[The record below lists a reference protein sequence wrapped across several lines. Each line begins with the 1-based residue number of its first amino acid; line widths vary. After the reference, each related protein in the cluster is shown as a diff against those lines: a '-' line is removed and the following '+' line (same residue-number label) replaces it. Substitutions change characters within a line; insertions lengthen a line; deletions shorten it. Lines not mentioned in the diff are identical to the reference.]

1 MSPPRTTSRTTSR
14 ADLVRTAR
22 EAFGFD
28 ELRPGQAE
36 AMEAV
41 LAGRDVLAVMPTGS
55 GKSAIYQVPALLLDG
70 PVVVVSPLI
79 ALQRDQVDGLREDVR
94 RGGAVML
101 NSQLPASEWN
111 EAQEALRSGEVR
123 FVFLAPEQ
131 LARDEVLD
139 ELARL
144 HPRLLVVDE
153 AHCVSSWGH
162 DFRPQYLRLGAA
174 AERLGRPQ
182 VVALTATASPQV
194 RSEVLDHLRMRDPL
208 VLVEGFDRP
217 EIDLQVR
224 RYSRADRQ
232 HDGVLESVTAT
243 DGAVV
248 VYVARRRDAEEIAG
262 ELREAG
268 RAAEFYHAGRRRD
281 DRDRVL
287 REFVDG
293 TLDVV
298 VATNAFGMGIDKPD
312 VRAVVHAHVPD
323 SLDSYYQEIGRAGRD
338 GQPARAVLHYRPE
351 DLGLRTFF
359 TSSVAKPEPLREVAA
374 AVRAHD
380 EPVEPVELRRELGT
394 TATRLAGVV
403 NLLEEAGAVHEDERG
418 RLIADPGGPKPAEAA
433 DAAVELSEQ
442 QRSVER
448 SRLEM
453 MRSYAETTAC
463 RRRFLLGYFG
473 EELDGPCG
481 NCDTCRAGTA
491 AEHSGTGAGEPFPVG
506 STVQHPEWGGGQ
518 VMHYEEDRVTVL
530 FEGVG
535 YRTLALELVEERN
548 LLQPG

>member
-1 MSPPRTTSRTTSR
+1 MSGGGDRR
-14 ADLVRTAR
+14 AELLRTAR
-22 EAFGFD
+22 EAFGYR

-41 LAGRDVLAVMPTGS
+41 LAGRDVLAVMPTGA
-55 GKSAIYQVPALLLDG
+55 GKSAIHQVPALLLDG

-79 ALQRDQVDGLREDVR
+79 ALQRDQVDGLREDAR

-101 NSQLPASEWN
+101 NSQLPASAWR
-111 EAQEALRSGEVR
+111 EARESLRTGDVR

-131 LARDEVLD
+131 LARDEVID
-139 ELARL
+139 ELAELR
-144 HPRLLVVDE
+144 PRLLVVDE

-162 DFRPQYLRLGAA
+162 DFRPQYLRLGSA

-194 RSEVLDHLRMRDPL
+194 RAEVLEQLRLRDPL

-224 RYSRADRQ
+224 RYSDAGRQRA
-232 HDGVLESVTAT
+232 GVLDSVTAT
-243 DGAVV
+243 DGAVI
-248 VYVARRRDAEEIAG
+248 VYVARRRDAEELAS

-268 RAAEFYHAGRRRD
+268 RAADFYHAGRKRA

-293 TLDVV
+293 ALDVV

-323 SLDSYYQEIGRAGRD
+323 SLDSYYQEIGRAARD
-338 GQPARAVLHYRPE
+338 GQPARAVLHHRPE

-359 TSSVAKPEPLREVAA
+359 TSGVARAEPLREVAA

-380 EPVEPVELRRELGT
+380 GPVGPTELRRELGT

-403 NLLEEAGAVHEDERG
+403 NLLQEVGAVHEDERG
-418 RLIADPGGPKPAEAA
+418 RLLAAPGGPGPADAA
-433 DAAVELSEQ
+433 AAAVELSER

-453 MRSYAETTAC
+453 MRTYAETTAC
-463 RRRFLLGYFG
+463 RRQFLLGYFG
-473 EELDGPCG
+473 EELDQPCG
-481 NCDTCRAGTA
+481 HCDTCRAGTA
-491 AEHSGTGAGEPFPVG
+491 QEHSDTGSDEPFPVG
-506 STVQHPEWGGGQ
+506 STVQHPEWGAGQ

-530 FEGVG
+530 FEAVG
-535 YRTLALELVEERN
+535 YRALALGLVEERD
-548 LLQPG
+548 LLRPAS

>member
-1 MSPPRTTSRTTSR
+1 MD
-14 ADLVRTAR
+14 ADLLRTAR
-22 EAFGFD
+22 EAFGYEGF
-28 ELRPGQAE
+28 RPGQAE
-36 AMEAV
+36 AVRAV
-41 LAGRDVLAVMPTGS
+41 VRGRDVLAVMPTGS
-55 GKSAIYQVPALLLDG
+55 GKSAIYQVPALLLEG

-101 NSQLPASEWN
+101 NSQLPAGAWR
-111 EAQEALRSGEVR
+111 EARAALRSGDVK

-131 LARDEVLD
+131 LAREEVLE
-139 ELARL
+139 ELAALR
-144 HPRLLVVDE
+144 PALLVVDE

-194 RSEVLDHLRMRDPL
+194 RAEVLEQLRLRDPL
-208 VLVEGFDRP
+208 VVVEGFDRP
-217 EIDLQVR
+217 EIDLRVR
-224 RYSRADRQ
+224 RHSSADRQ
-232 HDGVLESVTAT
+232 HEGVLRSVAAVR
-243 DGAVV
+243 GAVV
-248 VYVARRRDAEEIAG
+248 VYVARRRDAEGLAQ
-262 ELREAG
+262 ELRGAG
-268 RAAEFYHAGRRRD
+268 RCADFYHAGRRRD

-298 VATNAFGMGIDKPD
+298 VATSAFGMGIDKPD

-323 SLDSYYQEIGRAGRD
+323 SLDSYYQEIGRAARD
-338 GQPARAVLHYRPE
+338 GHPAVAVLHYRPE

-359 TSSVAKPEPLREVAA
+359 ASGVAKPEPVREVAA

-380 EPVEPVELRRELGT
+380 GPVEPTSLRRELGT
-394 TATRLAGVV
+394 TASRLAGVV

-418 RLIADPGGPKPAEAA
+418 RLVADPDGPAPAEAA
-433 DAAVELSEQ
+433 EVAVHLSEQ

-453 MRSYAETTAC
+453 MRAYAETSAC
-463 RRRFLLGYFG
+463 RRQFLLGYFG
-473 EELDGPCG
+473 EELPEPCG

-491 AEHSGTGAGEPFPVG
+491 ARRSEGSAHDQPFPVG
-506 STVQHPEWGGGQ
+506 AAVAHEEWGEGQ
-518 VMHYEEDRVTVL
+518 VMHYEDDRVTVL

-535 YRTLALELVEERN
+535 YRTLALGVVEDRG
-548 LLQPG
+548 LLRPA

>member
-1 MSPPRTTSRTTSR
+1 MSGRGDRR
-14 ADLVRTAR
+14 ADLERTAR
-22 EAFGFD
+22 EAFGYE

-41 LAGRDVLAVMPTGS
+41 LAGRDVLAVMPTGA

-101 NSQLPASEWN
+101 NSQLSATAWR
-111 EAQEALRSGEVR
+111 EAQEALRRGDVR

-131 LARDEVLD
+131 LARDEVVE
-139 ELARL
+139 ELAALR
-144 HPRLLVVDE
+144 PALLVVDE

-162 DFRPQYLRLGAA
+162 DFRPQYLRLGSA

-194 RSEVLDHLRMRDPL
+194 RAEVLEQLRLRDAL
-208 VLVEGFDRP
+208 VVVEGFDRP

-224 RYSRADRQ
+224 RYSDAGRQ
-232 HDGVLESVTAT
+232 RTGVLESVTTT
-243 DGAVV
+243 DGAVI
-248 VYVARRRDAEEIAG
+248 VYVARRRDAEELAA

-268 RAAEFYHAGRRRD
+268 RAADFYHAGRKRA

-287 REFVDG
+287 HEFVDG

-312 VRAVVHAHVPD
+312 VRAVVHAQVPD
-323 SLDSYYQEIGRAGRD
+323 SLDSYYQEIGRAARD
-338 GQPARAVLHYRPE
+338 GRPARAVLHHRPE

-359 TSSVAKPEPLREVAA
+359 TSGVAKPEPLREVAA

-380 EPVEPVELRRELGT
+380 EPVGPTELRDELGT

-403 NLLEEAGAVHEDERG
+403 NLLQEVGAVREDEQG
-418 RLIADPGGPKPAEAA
+418 RLLADPDGPKPADAA
-433 DAAVELSEQ
+433 EAAVERSEQ

-453 MRSYAETTAC
+453 MRAYAETTAC
-463 RRRFLLGYFG
+463 RRQFLLGYFG
-473 EELDGPCG
+473 EELEQPCG
-481 NCDTCRAGTA
+481 HCDTCRAGTA
-491 AEHSGTGAGEPFPVG
+491 AEHSDDGADEPFPVG
-506 STVQHPEWGGGQ
+506 STVQHPEWGAGQ

-530 FEGVG
+530 FEAVG
-535 YRTLALELVEERN
+535 YRTLALGLVEERD
-548 LLQPG
+548 LLRPAG

>member
-1 MSPPRTTSRTTSR
+1 MSRPRAGGARD
-14 ADLVRTAR
+14 DLLRTAR
-22 EAFGFD
+22 EAFGYD

-41 LAGRDVLAVMPTGS
+41 LAGRDVLAVMPTGA

-101 NSQLPASEWN
+101 NSQLSAAAWRG
-111 EAQEALRSGEVR
+111 AQEALRGGDVR

-131 LARDEVLD
+131 LARDEVLE

-144 HPRLLVVDE
+144 RPALLVVDE

-174 AERLGRPQ
+174 VERLGRPQ

-194 RSEVLDHLRMRDPL
+194 REEVLENLRLRDPL

-217 EIDLQVR
+217 EIDLRVN
-224 RYSRADRQ
+224 RYSDADRQ
-232 HDGVLESVTAT
+232 RAGVLASVAAT
-243 DGAVV
+243 DGAVL
-248 VYVARRRDAEEIAG
+248 VYVARRRDAEEFAE
-262 ELREAG
+262 ELRAAG
-268 RAAEFYHAGRRRD
+268 RAADHYHAGRGRE

-338 GQPARAVLHYRPE
+338 GGPAVAVLHYRPE

-359 TSSVAKPEPLREVAA
+359 TSPVAKPEPLREVAA

-380 EPVEPVELRRELGT
+380 GPVPPTQLRRELGT

-403 NLLEEAGAVHEDERG
+403 NLLEEVGAVHEDEQG
-418 RLIADPGGPKPAEAA
+418 RLVADPDGPKPAEAA
-433 DAAVELSEQ
+433 EAAVEVSEQ

-453 MRSYAETTAC
+453 MRAYAETAAC
-463 RRRFLLGYFG
+463 RRQFLLGYFG
-473 EELDGPCG
+473 EDLPEPCG
-481 NCDTCRAGTA
+481 HCDTCRAGTA
-491 AEHSGTGAGEPFPVG
+491 VEHDGAGGEEPFAVG
-506 STVQHPEWGGGQ
+506 STVAHEQWGEGQ
-518 VMHYEEDRVTVL
+518 VMHYEDDRVTVL
-530 FEGVG
+530 FQGVG
-535 YRTLALELVEERN
+535 YRTLALELVRERE
-548 LLQPG
+548 LLREAG

>member
-1 MSPPRTTSRTTSR
+1 MARRGPEVGT
-14 ADLVRTAR
+14 DLLRTAR
-22 EAFGFD
+22 EAFGFE

-41 LAGRDVLAVMPTGS
+41 LAGRDVLAVMPTGA

-79 ALQRDQVDGLREDVR
+79 ALQRDQVDGLREDAR
-94 RGGAVML
+94 RGGAVVL
-101 NSQLPASEWN
+101 NSQLPASAWR
-111 EAQEALRSGEVR
+111 EARESLRSGDVR

-139 ELARL
+139 ELAGSR
-144 HPRLLVVDE
+144 PRLLVVDE

-162 DFRPQYLRLGAA
+162 DFRPQYLRLGTA

-194 RSEVLDHLRMRDPL
+194 RAEVVGHLRLRDPL

-224 RYSRADRQ
+224 RYSTADRQ
-232 HDGVLESVTAT
+232 RAGVLESVTST

-248 VYVARRRDAEEIAG
+248 VYVARRRDAEEIAA
-262 ELREAG
+262 ELRGAG
-268 RAAEFYHAGRRRD
+268 RAAEFYHAGRKRA

-287 REFVDG
+287 HEFVDG

-323 SLDSYYQEIGRAGRD
+323 SLDSYYQEIGRAARD
-338 GQPARAVLHYRPE
+338 GEPARAVLHYRPE

-359 TSSVAKPEPLREVAA
+359 TAGVARPEPLREVAA

-380 EPVEPVELRRELGT
+380 GPVEPGELRRELGT
-394 TATRLAGVV
+394 SATRLAGVV
-403 NLLEEAGAVHEDERG
+403 NLLEEVGALAEDERG
-418 RLIADPGGPKPAEAA
+418 RLVAGTGGPPPAGAA
-433 DAAVELSEQ
+433 EAAVELSEQ

-453 MRSYAETTAC
+453 MRTYAETTAC

-473 EELDGPCG
+473 EELERPCG

-491 AEHSGTGAGEPFPVG
+491 QERSDAGAGEPFPVG
-506 STVQHPEWGGGQ
+506 SAVRHPEWGGGQ
-518 VMHYEEDRVTVL
+518 VMHHEDDRVTVL
-530 FEGVG
+530 FEEVG
-535 YRTLALELVEERN
+535 YRTLALGLVEERD
-548 LLQPG
+548 LLRPG